1 MRFLRERI
9 ELICLLA
16 ILALLVV
23 PKKSASN
30 RQLLA
35 QTLIHGSATIPMSQA
50 QARQSE
56 LPKMA
61 IESVP
66 CAEEGCLHRVEAFAV
81 PADWVPKNLVG
92 LTENPQELAAISNLP
107 RFEKRPADFDA
118 RAFLARWPDR

>member
-9 ELICLLA
+9 ELVCLLA

-23 PKKSASN
+23 PKKRASD
-30 RQLLA
+30 RQVLA
-35 QTLIHGSATIPMSQA
+35 QTLIHRSVTIPMSQA
-50 QARQSE
+50 QDLQSE

-66 CAEEGCLHRVEAFAV
+66 CADEGCLHRVEAFAP

-92 LTENPQELAAISNLP
+92 LTENPPELAAIPNVP
-107 RFEKRPADFDA
+107 GFEQVPPDFDT
-118 RAFLARWPDR
+118 RPFLARRPDR